1 MKNKLHITKRLLT
14 LSCMLFFALVMAG
27 NASYAQ
33 SEQKS
38 NKNDGSDPVQTYMLK
53 RPNSAIVQLF
63 KANPNDA
70 DLARALK
77 LAVIL
82 ENPGGYPEF
91 SQADI
96 SRMQQESTAMND
108 QFKQVNDLVNQG
120 NSFERAKAHIQR
132 TSQNAKIQQEQAP
145 SLMVAPGQ

>member
-1 MKNKLHITKRLLT
+1 
-14 LSCMLFFALVMAG
+14 MLFFALVMAG

>member
-1 MKNKLHITKRLLT
+1 
-14 LSCMLFFALVMAG
+14 
-27 NASYAQ
+27 
-33 SEQKS
+33 
-38 NKNDGSDPVQTYMLK
+38 MLK

-91 SQADI
+91 SKADI

>member
-1 MKNKLHITKRLLT
+1 
-14 LSCMLFFALVMAG
+14 MLFFALVMAG

-53 RPNSAIVQLF
+53 RPNSTIVQLF

>member
-91 SQADI
+91 SKADI

>member
-53 RPNSAIVQLF
+53 RPNSTIVQLF

>member
-1 MKNKLHITKRLLT
+1 MKNKLQLTKRLLT
-14 LSCMLFFALVMAG
+14 LSCMLFFAFLMAG
-27 NASYAQ
+27 NTAYAQ

-38 NKNDGSDPVQTYMLK
+38 SKIDGSDPIQTYMLK
-53 RPNSAIVQLF
+53 RPNAPVVQLF

-70 DLARALK
+70 ELARALK
-77 LAVIL
+77 LAVIM

-91 SQADI
+91 SQDDI
-96 SRMQQESTAMND
+96 SRMQQESKTLND
-108 QFKQVNDLVNQG
+108 QFKQVQELVNQG

-132 TSQNAKIQQEQAP
+132 TSQNAPVQQEQAP